1 MRIEKCY
8 FCSSNIYPGHGIMFV
23 RNDCKTFKFCRSK
36 CHRAFKHK
44 RNPRKVKWTK
54 AFRKA
59 AGKEM
64 KVDTTY
70 DFERRRNMPVK
81 YDRNLMGKTIV
92 AMKRVAEIRTRR
104 EAQFIK
110 NRLAAGQA
118 KTKQQTIKE
127 IKQNINLI
135 ASPAARDK
143 SRVEKIMQSIEAKDS
158 EMQE

>member
-1 MRIEKCY
+1 
-8 FCSSNIYPGHGIMFV
+8 MFV
-23 RNDCKTFKFCRSK
+23 RNDCKTFRFCRSK

-44 RNPRKVKWTK
+44 RNPRKVRWTK

-64 KVDTTY
+64 KVDTTF

-81 YDRNLMGKTIV
+81 YDRDLMSKTIV
-92 AMKRVAEIRTRR
+92 AMKRVAEIRQRR

-110 NRLAAGQA
+110 NRIAAGKAQV
-118 KTKQQTIKE
+118 KQQTIKE
-127 IKQNINLI
+127 IRQNINLI
-135 ASPAARDK
+135 ASPAAKDK
-143 SRVEKIMQSIEAKDS
+143 SRVDKILQSIESKDS